1 MSKKKMFCHILK
13 MSESDRSWIT
23 VLSEFT
29 NQLQLVIYGCWT
41 ISFAMVANLTKL
53 DTLKDVLGQFN
64 KIALNPTGTLIL
76 NMEADI
82 FVDDSNGK
90 LTAYVEKDAIIRM
103 GGSLMGSVFSD
114 NFEMTLIYNNNEY
127 ELTAK
132 DTSEMKEYYKFSSVF
147 LNTSN
152 RQNRVL
158 SMTFE
163 DTYDRIES
171 KGFAM
176 WSISKD
182 GEYIST
188 KSSPICKTKGLS
200 IEQHVEFM
208 ASSTSEETKVSTF
221 VQFQGTLVRIMS
233 PLNLS
238 GYIGARAH
246 IRNTSVHV
254 VHADTVG
261 VDDHT
266 DTVVVDDSGVHTDTV
281 VVDDSG
287 VHTDTVVVDD
297 SGVHTDTVVDDAVL

>member
-1 MSKKKMFCHILK
+1 
-13 MSESDRSWIT
+13 
-23 VLSEFT
+23 
-29 NQLQLVIYGCWT
+29 
-41 ISFAMVANLTKL
+41 
-53 DTLKDVLGQFN
+53 
-64 KIALNPTGTLIL
+64 
-76 NMEADI
+76 
-82 FVDDSNGK
+82 
-90 LTAYVEKDAIIRM
+90 M

-114 NFEMTLIYNNNEY
+114 NFEITLIYNNNEY
-127 ELTAK
+127 ELTTK
-132 DTSEMKEYYKFSSVF
+132 DTSEMKEYYTFSSVF

-158 SMTFE
+158 IDGKLGKLRVHAMQSMTFE

-176 WSISKD
+176 WSISRD

-208 ASSTSEETKVSTF
+208 ASSTSDETKVSTF

-254 VHADTVG
+254 VHTDTVG

-297 SGVHTDTVVDDAVL
+297 SGVHTDTVVVDDSGVHTDTVVDDAVL